1 MPGKHY
7 LTNLGV
13 GTLGTLCILG
23 GTAAADEQVHRTA
36 PSLDVAAPEV
46 KAVEVAAAAVP
57 IPTETIVDDGG
68 LSEEPTLSSS
78 FFVDS
83 FYMADWNNPSV
94 PNATSDVAHRAFDF
108 TNGFALAF
116 AGANLNYQVKQVGV
130 TLDLRFGEGANRLIG
145 NPDNPVFSVLKQAYV
160 TWSPS
165 SRLSIDAGQ
174 FDTIY
179 GAEVA
184 DSWENAN
191 YTRGALYYLMQPF
204 YHTGFRTN
212 LSLSD
217 SSSATL
223 MVVNGTNNQV
233 DNNQSPHIGA
243 QYGFSPSDT
252 FGVTAGYYTGA
263 GSSGF
268 GGADAT
274 SDKNWEHF
282 FDRVANLKTGSVRWI
297 GNADYYLSGDEG
309 NPSYWGASLAAI
321 APIAG
326 QWDLS
331 GRMEYLSDP
340 DLFICGAYK
349 DLVTATGTLGFHPSD
364 QIVIRLDSRVER
376 ADAAVFARGTDMS
389 KTWFASTLGVAVKT
403 E

>member
-1 MPGKHY
+1 MA
-7 LTNLGV
+7 V
-13 GTLGTLCILG
+13 
-23 GTAAADEQVHRTA
+23 
-36 PSLDVAAPEV
+36 PEV
-46 KAVEVAAAAVP
+46 KAVEVAAAAAP
-57 IPTETIVDDGG
+57 IPTDTIFDEGG
-68 LSEEPTLSSS
+68 VSEEPKLSSS

-83 FYMADWNNPSV
+83 FYMADWNSPSA
-94 PNATSDVAHRAFDF
+94 PDATSAVPHRAFDF

-116 AGANLNYQVKQVGV
+116 AGANLNYQVKDVGV

-165 SRLSIDAGQ
+165 SRLSFDAGQ

-204 YHTGFRTN
+204 YHTGFRGN
-212 LSLSD
+212 VSLSD
-217 SSSATL
+217 SSSATF
-223 MVVNGTNNQV
+223 MVVNGTNNQI
-233 DNNQSPHIGA
+233 DNNQSPHVGA
-243 QYGFSPSDT
+243 QYGYSPSDS

-268 GGADAT
+268 GTTDAT

-282 FDRVANLKTGSVRWI
+282 FDVVANMQTGAVRWV
-297 GNADYYLSGDEG
+297 GNADYYISGDA
-309 NPSYWGASLAAI
+309 NSPTYWGASLAAI
-321 APIAG
+321 TPVTSK
-326 QWDLS
+326 WDLS
-331 GRMEYLSDP
+331 GRVEYLSDP
-340 DLFICGAYK
+340 DLFISGAYK
-349 DLVTATGTLGFHPSD
+349 DLMTATGTLGFHPSE

-376 ADAAVFARGTDMS
+376 ADAAVFAQGTDMS
-389 KTWFASTLGVAVKT
+389 RTWFASTLGVAVKT